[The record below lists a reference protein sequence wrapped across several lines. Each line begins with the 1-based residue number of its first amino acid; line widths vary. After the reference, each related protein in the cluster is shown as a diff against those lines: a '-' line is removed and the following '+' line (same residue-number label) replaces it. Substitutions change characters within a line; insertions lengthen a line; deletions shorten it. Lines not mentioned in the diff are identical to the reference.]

1 MAKINNYIYVSIY
14 KIYYIDILKNFIWGY
29 IKVRIFKNNNNNDI
43 FLFDDNADNDIND
56 DDDNDDNGIGIINER
71 EEDVVNAD
79 EDDEK

>member
-43 FLFDDNADNDIND
+43 FLFDDNVDNNINNDD
-56 DDDNDDNGIGIINER
+56 DDDNDIGIINER
-71 EEDVVNAD
+71 EKDVVNAD
-79 EDDEK
+79 EDNEK